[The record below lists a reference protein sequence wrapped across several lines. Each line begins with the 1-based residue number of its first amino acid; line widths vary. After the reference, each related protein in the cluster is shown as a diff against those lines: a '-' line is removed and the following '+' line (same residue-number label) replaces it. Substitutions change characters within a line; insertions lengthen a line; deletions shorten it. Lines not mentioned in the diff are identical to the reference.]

1 MNYQKE
7 TGHGYRDIHPNHH
20 RYILLEYIQKDHT
33 HLDNHLKQ
41 VIAEIENRTE
51 LELIAIGIGHDV
63 TKYYKKAVTIHR
75 AEELGN
81 VMLEQLTDLFQ
92 EK

>member
-1 MNYQKE
+1 MCI
-7 TGHGYRDIHPNHH
+7 RD
-20 RYILLEYIQKDHT
+20 R
-33 HLDNHLKQ
+33 
-41 VIAEIENRTE
+41 VISEIENRTE

>member
-1 MNYQKE
+1 MCI
-7 TGHGYRDIHPNHH
+7 RD
-20 RYILLEYIQKDHT
+20 R
-33 HLDNHLKQ
+33 
-41 VIAEIENRTE
+41 VISEIENKTE

-81 VMLEQLTDLFQ
+81 VMLEQLTDLFK